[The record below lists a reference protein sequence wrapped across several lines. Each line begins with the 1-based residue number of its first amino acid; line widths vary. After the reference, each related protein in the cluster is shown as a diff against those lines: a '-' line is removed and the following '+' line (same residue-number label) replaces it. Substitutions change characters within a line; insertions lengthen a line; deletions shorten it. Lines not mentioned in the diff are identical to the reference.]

1 MAIELQREQI
11 QISEDL
17 SGAAVQTV
25 VDIDIIVPDSKP
37 DVLRVLQ
44 VDAVSAVNEK
54 YIQKDHLTISGNVN
68 YKILYATD
76 EADAQPQVKSILY
89 NAPFS
94 QQVEIKGIDDTMMT
108 AVKSDVVHV
117 EFGIQNSRKI
127 NVKTVIELDSSV
139 VRTVQQSL
147 VCGVEGELDLPYR
160 KELLESFHMV
170 ACQEDVFSLGDAL
183 GVPAGNPM
191 IDEILKVDVSVD
203 GKEVKVVN
211 GKVVAK
217 GNVNICT
224 LYMGTNGEMSS
235 MEHQLG
241 FTEVLDVHE
250 VDADQTC
257 DVEYQVRDVD
267 YKITQDNDGDP
278 NLVDF
283 QMELSAVTKAYV
295 QTSAEVLSDIYSPD
309 YAVDVERQQLTVNR
323 LVFGGTGQVVVKDQ
337 IDIPA
342 DQPSIVKI
350 YNVIA
355 KPYLETAALE
365 HGKITV
371 SGTIDAYLLYLSS
384 SSDSPVY
391 SVKKEVPF
399 THVIEAPGADG
410 DGKPEVKLAVEHV
423 NYSLNSANDAEVRFV
438 VSADARVV
446 KTTAVSVITDVSL
459 DEDTR
464 IDKSQQPSIT
474 IYFAQAGD
482 NLWDIAKRY
491 HTTVEEI
498 ASVNKLDPFTVIDDT
513 QQLLIPKRKVV

>member
-1 MAIELQREQI
+1 MAIELQREAL

-17 SGAAVQTV
+17 SGTAVQTV
-25 VDIDIIVPDSKP
+25 VDTDIIVPDSKP

-44 VDAVSAVNEK
+44 VDAASVVNEK
-54 YIQKDHLTISGNVN
+54 YIQKDHLTISGSVS
-68 YKILYATD
+68 YKILYASD
-76 EADAQPQVKSILY
+76 EADAQSGVKSILY

-139 VRTVQQSL
+139 VHTASETI

-160 KELLESFHMV
+160 KDTLQSYNLV
-170 ACQEDVFSLGDAL
+170 ACKEDVFALGDAL
-183 GVPAGNPM
+183 SVPAGNPM
-191 IDEILKVDVSVD
+191 IDEILKVDVSID
-203 GKEVKVVN
+203 GKDIKVVN
-211 GKVVAK
+211 NKVVAK

-241 FTEVLDVHE
+241 FTEVLDV
-250 VDADQTC
+250 ADITAEETC
-257 DVEYQVRDVD
+257 DVEYQVRDMD

-283 QMELSAVTKAYV
+283 QMQLSAVTKAYA
-295 QTSAEVLSDIYSPD
+295 QTSMEVLSDVYSPD
-309 YAVDVERQQLTVNR
+309 YEVSVDRRDLTVNQ
-323 LVFGGTGQVVVKDQ
+323 LVYGGVSQTVIRDQVE
-337 IDIPA
+337 IPA

-355 KPYLETAALE
+355 KPYLETCALE
-365 HGKITV
+365 NGKVTIHGTV
-371 SGTIDAYLLYLSS
+371 DAYLLYLSS
-384 SSDSPVY
+384 SADSPVY

-399 THVIEAPGADG
+399 THTVDVPDADG
-410 DGKPEVKLAVEHV
+410 GKPEVKLTAEHV
-423 NYSLNSANDAEVRFV
+423 NYSLNSANEAEVRFV
-438 VSADARVV
+438 VSADTRVV
-446 KTTAVSVITDVSL
+446 KTSAVSVITDVAL
-459 DEDTR
+459 DEEAR

-482 NLWDIAKRY
+482 SLWDIAKRY
-491 HTTVEEI
+491 HTTIEEI
-498 ASVNKLDPFTVIDDT
+498 ASVNKVDPFSELAAA
-513 QQLLIPKRKVV
+513 QQLLIPKRKAV